1 MARITRYNPSHLMP
15 LGSRYDDD
23 FGFWP
28 MTRLH
33 QQMNRLF
40 SDAFR
45 GFEEGGE
52 ESRQGWTFNPVVDVE
67 QQDNQ
72 YEVSVELPGVISDDV
87 NVECTDDLLVISGSK
102 ERKQTRGEG
111 ENRQSERVYGSF
123 QRAFRLPDDAVRE
136 KIEAHFNDGVLTVA
150 IPRAENRK
158 QESTRRIEVQHG
170 APKGQ
175 PQKHQQQSQKSEE
188 EQPRPSARH

>member
-1 MARITRYNPSHLMP
+1 MARITRYNPSRSMP
-15 LGSRYDDD
+15 QGGGYDDE
-23 FGFWP
+23 FGFMWP
-28 MTRLH
+28 MARLH

-45 GFEEGGE
+45 GLEEGGDE
-52 ESRQGWTFNPVVDVE
+52 NRQGWTFNPVVDVE
-67 QQDNQ
+67 EQDER
-72 YEVSVELPGVISDDV
+72 YELSAELPGVRREDV

-102 ERKQTRGEG
+102 ERRQTRGEG

-136 KIEAHFNDGVLTVA
+136 NIEARFDDGVLTVS
-150 IPRAENRK
+150 IPRDASRR

-170 APKGQ
+170 ESKGE
-175 PQKHQQQSQKSEE
+175 QKKVAAAGKED
-188 EQPRPSARH
+188 EQRPSATH